1 MTLKRGR
8 VEAGLCGSQPS
19 GYDHIS
25 SGEDFNGCMHT
36 VDVTYSAFRMIDDG
50 RSGIRFRAF
59 GLKYFLSGGILSI
72 GIALP

>member
-8 VEAGLCGSQPS
+8 VEAGLCGSHPS

-25 SGEDFNGCMHT
+25 SRENFNGCMHT
-36 VDVTYSAFRMIDDG
+36 VNVTYSAFRMIDDG
-50 RSGIRFRAF
+50 RSRHIRAV
-59 GLKYFLSGGILSI
+59 GLKYILSGGILSV